1 MAQRPS
7 FTAAWLQPPCG
18 HPSTSISLYTWWPRP
33 PRAEHRR
40 CAHSRR
46 LGQALDM
53 PPPAPA
59 GTTWL
64 RQMEGPAAVATE
76 DQAQKDAL
84 IAYLREEVSETE
96 RRRLKRGSSR
106 TLTRVP

>member
-1 MAQRPS
+1 
-7 FTAAWLQPPCG
+7 
-18 HPSTSISLYTWWPRP
+18 
-33 PRAEHRR
+33 
-40 CAHSRR
+40 
-46 LGQALDM
+46 M

-59 GTTWL
+59 GTAWL

-106 TLTRVP
+106 TLIRVP